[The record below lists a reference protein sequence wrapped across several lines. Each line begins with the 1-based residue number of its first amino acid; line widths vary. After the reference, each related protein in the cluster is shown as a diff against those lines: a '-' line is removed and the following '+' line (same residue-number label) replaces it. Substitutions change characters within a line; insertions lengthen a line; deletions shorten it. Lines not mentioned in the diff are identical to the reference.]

1 MDTMILEV
9 FSTDDLLAVERHLK
23 DLSQIASIE
32 ETLYQVCNCS
42 YLFFH
47 RDLLPGFVNSLYER
61 NLNSAVGGHM
71 QLVLSAFSDGER
83 ILKHVRHLEDDSL
96 TGTNP
101 CFTSY
106 QNFMLGVMKEGYVGR
121 ICEEI
126 ETDLRYVSWHDSQ
139 WNRLFACSLLGLAHD
154 RTTHAKFTT
163 AG

>member
-106 QNFMLGVMKEGYVGR
+106 QNFMLGVMQEEYVGR

-126 ETDLRYVSWHDSQ
+126 ETDLRYVLWHDSQ
-139 WNRLFACSLLGLAHD
+139 
-154 RTTHAKFTT
+154 
-163 AG
+163 

>member
-1 MDTMILEV
+1 M
-9 FSTDDLLAVERHLK
+9 
-23 DLSQIASIE
+23 
-32 ETLYQVCNCS
+32 
-42 YLFFH
+42 H
-47 RDLLPGFVNSLYER
+47 RPEIFALCGQ
-61 NLNSAVGGHM
+61 M

-83 ILKHVRHLEDDSL
+83 VLKHVRHLEDDSL